1 MQQRIEEAHR
11 RYTDATWLLKL
22 ENKRTSENLKWV
34 VAYNRQIQGYQER
47 LRETN
52 EAARGKAEKLHL
64 VYKYIELHGQIL
76 VIREGLERALELTAR
91 AEERVEKV
99 SEELDRMSEERL
111 ETGLEEK
118 RTRNKQFAM
127 MNGTDGKASIESTV
141 QLFQDAKYQEFSI
154 LRRKLDEVQVRLEIT
169 GEKLAGL
176 EARKEE
182 LIQKIDKYKAKKR
195 EILKAQIIKENL
207 RSANL
212 KLYCVELGAI

>member
-52 EAARGKAEKLHL
+52 EAAREKAEKLHL

-141 QLFQDAKYQEFSI
+141 KLFQDAKYQEFSI

-182 LIQKIDKYKAKKR
+182 LIQKIDKYKAKKH
-195 EILKAQIIKENL
+195 EILKAQVIKENL